1 MRLCVPQS
9 QSGITR
15 LFVDDERTNRRVESG
30 GPIVNVLAS
39 DLHRRNVLSYVSAPQ
54 VVVTLPWKRRV
65 TPTVYTK
72 RD

>member
-1 MRLCVPQS
+1 
-9 QSGITR
+9 
-15 LFVDDERTNRRVESG
+15 
-30 GPIVNVLAS
+30 VNVLAS
-39 DLHRRNVLSYVSAPQ
+39 DLHRQNVLSYVSAPQ